1 MCGFAGFTFPISQN
15 DAQSTLKK
23 MMAPIKHRGPD
34 DSSTYISPEIA
45 LGHFRL
51 SIIDLNGGKQPCID
65 NSTNDY
71 LVFNGEIY
79 SYKEHA
85 NLLKKYGIRIKDN
98 SDTEILFQSL
108 RHLGVEK
115 TLRKI
120 DGMFSFVFYE
130 GKTKSL
136 WLARDR
142 MGEKPLY
149 YSHNNNRTYFGSE
162 ISALVSNPDISI
174 KNIDYESII
183 HYLNLDY
190 TPHDKTVVTSI
201 KKVLPGELIKITKNE
216 IRKSK
221 YWVPNFYQKANLN
234 KKETL
239 ENLDVL
245 LQHSIK
251 ERLIADVPVGL
262 FLSGGID
269 SSLIAN
275 YSAKSHPNI
284 KTFTIKM
291 PDASYDESKYA
302 KMMADHLQIKNYC
315 VELDNNSILNS
326 LNEIESKIDDP
337 LSDPSL
343 IPTYIVSKFAKKY
356 VKVVLSGD
364 GADEIFNGYS
374 PFKVAK
380 YLKFINY
387 LPKLVGS
394 SISTLMEKIPSQD
407 KYMGYHFII
416 KHVSR
421 GIGWKP
427 AHQIFRWMS
436 PLSDKNLTDLLNK
449 KYIPHETW
457 ENIIPSSSM
466 DNLNDTDKI
475 IKLFTNYYLP
485 NDILTKV
492 DRASMYNGLE
502 VRSPFLSK
510 DLVEFALKI
519 KNNLKQDN
527 KKTKIILRKLADHQ
541 KLPKSIITRK
551 KHGFAIPLSEMIR
564 GSLKEK
570 IEDTLLSKNLY
581 ISNYFNREQI
591 EKLIQQHHKGIN
603 NTKPIWSI
611 YILYKTF
618 ERLAKC

>member
-1 MCGFAGFTFPISQN
+1 MS
-15 DAQSTLKK
+15 
-23 MMAPIKHRGPD
+23 
-34 DSSTYISPEIA
+34 
-45 LGHFRL
+45 
-51 SIIDLNGGKQPCID
+51 
-65 NSTNDY
+65 
-71 LVFNGEIY
+71 
-79 SYKEHA
+79 
-85 NLLKKYGIRIKDN
+85 
-98 SDTEILFQSL
+98 
-108 RHLGVEK
+108 
-115 TLRKI
+115 
-120 DGMFSFVFYE
+120 
-130 GKTKSL
+130 
-136 WLARDR
+136 
-142 MGEKPLY
+142 
-149 YSHNNNRTYFGSE
+149 
-162 ISALVSNPDISI
+162 
-174 KNIDYESII
+174 
-183 HYLNLDY
+183 
-190 TPHDKTVVTSI
+190 
-201 KKVLPGELIKITKNE
+201 
-216 IRKSK
+216 
-221 YWVPNFYQKANLN
+221 
-234 KKETL
+234 
-239 ENLDVL
+239 
-245 LQHSIK
+245 
-251 ERLIADVPVGL
+251 
-262 FLSGGID
+262 
-269 SSLIAN
+269 
-275 YSAKSHPNI
+275 
-284 KTFTIKM
+284 
-291 PDASYDESKYA
+291 DASYDESKYA

-337 LSDPSL
+337 LGDPSL

-427 AHQIFRWMS
+427 SHQIFRWMS

-466 DNLNDTDKI
+466 DNLNDTNKI
-475 IKLFTNYYLP
+475 LKLFTNYYLP

-527 KKTKIILRKLADHQ
+527 KETKIILRELADHQ

-570 IEDTLLSKNLY
+570 IEDTLLSKNLD